1 MGKILFWILLIIA
14 ALLIAR
20 MISNNKARQAQKSAT
35 PKQAPPR
42 RDAPSAD
49 KTHKADPASLPMM
62 VRCAHCGIH
71 LPREEAL
78 LLGGQTWCSHD
89 HAQAGPRA

>member
-20 MISNNKARQAQKSAT
+20 MIANNKARQAQKSAA

-42 RDAPSAD
+42 RDAAAAP
-49 KTHKADPASLPMM
+49 KADPASLPMM

>member
-20 MISNNKARQAQKSAT
+20 MIANNKARQAQKSAA

-42 RDAPSAD
+42 RPAAAAP
-49 KTHKADPASLPMM
+49 HADPASLPMM

-78 LLGGQTWCSHD
+78 LLGGQTWCSHE